1 MRQIDLASIQLTP
14 EIVKTYQDLYY
25 EHYKPLVKLLNPNN
39 PKNFSL
45 FIKEF
50 SVHLKKYNWTWPFFE
65 ALLSIDFMQ
74 RLVYDLKL
82 EGHKMKS
89 YPEYRHLDPNFG
101 ALRLKCLKRTEMPD
115 TVKFH

>member
-14 EIVKTYQDLYY
+14 EIVKIYQDLYY
-25 EHYKPLVKLLNPNN
+25 EHYKPLVKLLNPND
-39 PKNFSL
+39 PKEFPL

-50 SVHLKKYNWTWPFFE
+50 SVYLKKHDWTWSFFE

-89 YPEYRHLDPNFG
+89 YPEYQHLDPNFG